1 MAKEKKNKIPKK
13 ISGVKIPKEL
23 RKAGEAAAEWA
34 RGPVISE
41 IAAAAMMAAAASLAD
56 GKRRRAVSR
65 EAGEAADATVKEVT
79 AVGSAVKKVLIDA
92 ARTLLDNYENG
103 GGAQSGRGKKPG
115 PGSD

>member
-41 IAAAAMMAAAASLAD
+41 IAAAAAM
-56 GKRRRAVSR
+56 
-65 EAGEAADATVKEVT
+65 VT
-79 AVGSAVKKVLIDA
+79 ANW
-92 ARTLLDNYENG
+92 R
-103 GGAQSGRGKKPG
+103 
-115 PGSD
+115 